1 VKRLRSISIGRL
13 ARRGVALATVGI
25 ALTACGSWRGIANV
39 PIPGGRGTGAGH
51 MTIYAQMPDTLALYV
66 NSQVRVAD
74 VSVGTVSYLLL
85 PFSLSPQKGAAASV
99 YQQPRRFEGGR
110 ASPVVRRR
118 ALCPAL

>member
-1 VKRLRSISIGRL
+1 MSQRGAGDGRHGPDSVWVV
-13 ARRGVALATVGI
+13 ARYRQCADSGRTG
-25 ALTACGSWRGIANV
+25 TA
-39 PIPGGRGTGAGH
+39 AGH
-51 MTIYAQMPDTLALYV
+51 MTIYAQMPDTLALNV

>member
-13 ARRGVALATVGI
+13 ACRSVALVTVGL

-74 VSVGTVSYLLL
+74 VSVGTVN
-85 PFSLSPQKGAAASV
+85 AI
-99 YQQPRRFEGGR
+99 
-110 ASPVVRRR
+110 
-118 ALCPAL
+118 